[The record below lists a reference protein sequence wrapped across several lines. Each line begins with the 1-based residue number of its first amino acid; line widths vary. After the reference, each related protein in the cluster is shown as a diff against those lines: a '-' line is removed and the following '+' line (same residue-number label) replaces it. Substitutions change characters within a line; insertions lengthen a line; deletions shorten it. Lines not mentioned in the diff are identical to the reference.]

1 MLKMRDV
8 KYRLAWLVAGVV
20 LFLCL
25 VWYGGTS
32 DLSRVMEADPVWLVG
47 AFVSTVL
54 ITAFWA
60 RRWGLLANKLSGLS
74 TVSGWW
80 YYHCLILSRAVSLFV
95 PESVAGFGTGT
106 LSLRFSRGVPVT
118 IGLYSLVLDRL
129 FDLLTALTL
138 TVPAILF
145 VLGIW
150 PAIPLY
156 ALYVSMLGLLW
167 VILEVKH
174 RTIAIFLLKSYSWL
188 ITIASDIPVI
198 GSRFQPLEICE
209 EKLKS
214 LLTAQDAR
222 KLYFNNLGKLLCVV
236 LRWYCFALAF
246 RLPVSFAWILFG
258 TSIVQISRIF
268 SATPGS
274 LGVLEAGWYAVL
286 SLGGVDGPL
295 ITAFLIGQR
304 LLISAFVLIL
314 FATSQLVTFFWHSRL
329 ASQ

>member
-1 MLKMRDV
+1 MRDA
-8 KYRLAWLVAGVV
+8 KHRLVWLAVGVA
-20 LFLCL
+20 LFLGL

-32 DLSRVMEADPVWLVG
+32 DLSRVLEADPVWLVG
-47 AFVSTVL
+47 AFVSTVF
-54 ITAFWA
+54 IIVFWA

-74 TVSGWW
+74 NVSGWW
-80 YYHCLILSRAVSLFV
+80 YCHCLILSRVVSLFA
-95 PESVAGFGTGT
+95 PESVGGFGTGT
-106 LSLRFSRGVPVT
+106 LSLKFSQGVPVT

-138 TVPAILF
+138 VVPAMLF

-156 ALYVSMLGLLW
+156 ALYVSILVLLW
-167 VILEVKH
+167 VILEIKH
-174 RTIAIFLLKSYSWL
+174 RTIAIFLLKGYSWL
-188 ITIASDIPVI
+188 ITIVSDIPVI

-222 KLYFNNLGKLLCVV
+222 KLYFNNLGKLLSVV

-246 RLPVSFAWILFG
+246 RLPVSFEWILFG
-258 TSIVQISRIF
+258 TSIVQVSRIF
-268 SATPGS
+268 SVTPGS

-286 SLGGVDGPL
+286 SLAGVDGPL

-304 LLISAFVLIL
+304 VLISAFVLIL
-314 FATSQLVTFFWHSRL
+314 SAISQLVTFFGHSHL
-329 ASQ
+329 APQ